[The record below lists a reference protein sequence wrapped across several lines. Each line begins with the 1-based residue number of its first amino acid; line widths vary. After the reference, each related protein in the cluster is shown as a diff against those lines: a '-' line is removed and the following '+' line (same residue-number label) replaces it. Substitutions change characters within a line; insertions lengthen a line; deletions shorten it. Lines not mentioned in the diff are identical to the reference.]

1 MTSLLAGALWLDRVP
16 VPALALVLLGAL
28 AAGYV
33 VAMWDRAEPAW
44 RPAVGLPRFASWWF
58 VVFSLPLAW
67 FFTWAVGT
75 GALLWLPVALVLSP
89 VGTFLLRDRHA
100 VAGVMLKLF
109 VLVPP
114 SIVTLCSAESVGP
127 WMVGTG
133 VVSLLLALAIAGA
146 ALQAHGSGSAA
157 TAGEGAPMR
166 SAEARPGLVPAPS
179 PATRRSAG
187 NLAALSDDAAT
198 A

>member
-44 RPAVGLPRFASWWF
+44 RPAVGLARFASWWF

-109 VLVPP
+109 ILVPP

-127 WMVGTG
+127 WIVWIGA
-133 VVSLLLALAIAGA
+133 VSLLLALAIAGCGA
-146 ALQAHGSGSAA
+146 TSA
-157 TAGEGAPMR
+157 R
-166 SAEARPGLVPAPS
+166 
-179 PATRRSAG
+179 
-187 NLAALSDDAAT
+187 
-198 A
+198 